1 VRSDA
6 WPRVPL
12 VVDADVVASLLTD
25 GDAYLA
31 DVRRFRDEAGR
42 DRFLAD
48 RGDQYKVEFPLQ
60 QVIQVAVD
68 LAAHAMVDLP
78 GPRPNTLAGLFDALA
93 ERGLIDRPLA
103 TRLSAM
109 ARFRNLLVHR
119 YADID
124 HQRVWDIVS
133 SNLGDLDEFFH
144 DMARALATEGEGSGT
159 RDDPPT
165 DRSG

>member
-1 VRSDA
+1 VR
-6 WPRVPL
+6 P
-12 VVDADVVASLLTD
+12 VVDADVVTGLLTA
-25 GDAYLA
+25 GEAYLA

-68 LAAHAMVDLP
+68 LAAHAMVDAP

-93 ERGLIDRPLA
+93 ERGLIDRPLS

-124 HQRVWDIVS
+124 HERVWDIV
-133 SNLGDLDEFFH
+133 NARLGDLDEFFH
-144 DMARALATEGEGSGT
+144 HMALALVAEGESPAASGDT
-159 RDDPPT
+159 PT
-165 DRSG
+165 D

>member
-1 VRSDA
+1 VRSAA
-6 WPRVPL
+6 WPPVRP
-12 VVDADVVASLLTD
+12 VVDADVVASLLTA

-68 LAAHAMVDLP
+68 LAAHAMVEVP

-93 ERGLIDRPLA
+93 ERRLIDRPLA

-109 ARFRNLLVHR
+109 ARFRNLLVQR

-124 HQRVWDIVS
+124 HERVWDIVS
-133 SNLGDLDEFFH
+133 SNLGDLDEFFRH
-144 DMARALATEGEGSGT
+144 MARALVAEGENPATS
-159 RDDPPT
+159 DEIPT
-165 DRSG
+165 DRRR

>member
-1 VRSDA
+1 VRSAA
-6 WPRVPL
+6 WPPVRP
-12 VVDADVVASLLTD
+12 VVDADVVASLLAA

-42 DRFLAD
+42 NQFLAE
-48 RGDQYKVEFPLQ
+48 RGEQYKIEFPLQ

-68 LAAHAMVDLP
+68 LASHAMVDVP
-78 GPRPNTLAGLFDALA
+78 GPRPNTLAGVFDALA
-93 ERGLIDRPLA
+93 ERGMIDRPLA

-124 HQRVWDIVS
+124 HERVWDIVS
-133 SNLGDLDEFFH
+133 SDLGDLDEFFRH
-144 DMARALATEGEGSGT
+144 VSRALAADGGNPSH
-159 RDDPPT
+159 
-165 DRSG
+165 

>member
-1 VRSDA
+1 VRSA
-6 WPRVPL
+6 VWPQVRL

-68 LAAHAMVDLP
+68 LAAHVMVDVP

-93 ERGLIDRPLA
+93 ERRLIDQRLA
-103 TRLSAM
+103 ARLSAM

-124 HQRVWDIVS
+124 PERVWDIVS
-133 SNLGDLDEFFH
+133 SSLGDLDEFFH
-144 DMARALATEGEGSGT
+144 HVARRLVAEDERSAGG
-159 RDDPPT
+159 DAPT
-165 DRSG
+165 DRPS

>member
-1 VRSDA
+1 VQSAALRQVR
-6 WPRVPL
+6 P
-12 VVDADVVASLLTD
+12 VVDADVVTSLLTA
-25 GDAYLA
+25 GEAYLA

-48 RGDQYKVEFPLQ
+48 RGDQYKIEFPLQ

-68 LAAHAMVDLP
+68 LAAHAMVDVP

-93 ERGLIDRPLA
+93 ERRLIDRPLA
-103 TRLSAM
+103 TRLAAM

-124 HQRVWDIVS
+124 HERVWDIVNS
-133 SNLGDLDEFFH
+133 RLGDLDEFFQH
-144 DMARALATEGEGSGT
+144 IARALVAEGENPATSGDT
-159 RDDPPT
+159 PSD
-165 DRSG
+165 